1 MTSWPLKSNIIRKSS
16 LSNTFGLVRRYADGR
31 EKPHQGWDFSAVI
44 NTPCFAV
51 DSGLV
56 VASKN
61 EGDYGLQ
68 VTIRLDTPVDGQTI
82 YAHYAHMGSIGVI
95 VGAKV
100 RAGQEIGLTGESGNA
115 RGMALADQHL
125 HFELRTTPAPGLGLT
140 GRISPL
146 RLFGKCPLIEAI
158 QNG

>member
-1 MTSWPLKSNIIRKSS
+1 MPSWPLKSNLIRKSS
-16 LSNTFGLVRRYADGR
+16 LSNTFGMVRKYADGR
-31 EKPHQGWDFSAVI
+31 EKPHQGWDFSAPV

-51 DSGLV
+51 GDGLV
-56 VASKN
+56 IAVKN

-68 VTIRLDTPVDGQTI
+68 VTIRLDTPVDGQVV

-95 VGAKV
+95 VGTHVK
-100 RAGQEIGLTGESGNA
+100 AGQQIGLTGDSGNA
-115 RGMALADQHL
+115 RGMPASDQHL

-146 RLFGKCPLIEAI
+146 RLFGRCPLKEAI
-158 QNG
+158 